1 MWVCGVDEAGRGP
14 LAGAVFAA
22 AVILDP
28 ERPIDG
34 LADSKKLTAARR
46 ESLAEAIRERALAW
60 HVASAS
66 VEEID
71 RLNILQATFLA
82 MQRAVAGLA
91 VVPAR
96 ALIDGNRVPRQ
107 FPVAAEAIV
116 KGDATEPAISAAS
129 ILAKTAR
136 DADLVALDARY
147 PDYGFA
153 RHKGYP
159 TAEHLA
165 AIERLGVLPIHR
177 RTFGPIRVLLQAGQ
191 RELFG

>member
-147 PDYGFA
+147 PNYGFA